1 MPLIRLTSL
10 LAFPYNALNFT
21 ARTLRHPLANPTY
34 THLLSSLRDQ
44 NQLSL
49 LGRIQ
54 RGIEKEG
61 LRCEPNGRLSQT
73 PHPQALGSALTHPS
87 ITTDYSEAL
96 LEFITPVFDNAKDTL
111 QYMHNLHQYSYN
123 NIDDELIWPA
133 SMPCIINGEKSIPIA
148 QYGYSN
154 LGQLKHAYRHGLWH
168 RYGRTMQAIAG
179 IHYNFSMPEKIWP
192 LLYQEQNAAAASDEQ
207 LKDFISDQYFGLIR
221 NFRRYSWLLS
231 YLFGASPAVC
241 SSFLEG
247 REHQL
252 ETFKNHTLYLPHATS
267 LRMSD
272 LGYQNNAQAELV
284 VCYNS
289 LDNYVDTLS
298 EAVSQPVAAY
308 EGIGLQE
315 EGGQYKQL
323 NTSLLQIEN
332 EYYSDIRPKR
342 IGNGDEKPLQA
353 LANHGVEYIEV
364 RCTDINP
371 FLTLGMDETH
381 IHFLDLFLTHC
392 LFSDSARIENEE
404 FQAIKANQNAAVMRG
419 RDPELKLN
427 NLGQEVGLRQ
437 WANELIVSMTH
448 LAKSMDE
455 AVGNQQYSQAL
466 SKQMAKVENPELT
479 PSAQYIAQMKEQ
491 DLEFAQLTLQLAQ
504 DRAQELRQPLGDT
517 LNEEMQL
524 QAQQSLMHQ
533 AEIEAGDQIDFS
545 SFLKQYLKRD

>member
-1 MPLIRLTSL
+1 M
-10 LAFPYNALNFT
+10 
-21 ARTLRHPLANPTY
+21 ANPTY
-34 THLLSSLRDQ
+34 SNLLSSLRTH
-44 NQLSL
+44 NKLSL

-61 LRCEPNGRLSQT
+61 LRCEPNGHLSQV

-87 ITTDYSEAL
+87 ITTDYSESL

-111 QYMHNLHQYSYN
+111 GFMHNLHQYTYQ
-123 NIDDELIWPA
+123 NIGDELIWPA
-133 SMPCIINGEKSIPIA
+133 SMPCIIDGEMSIPIA

-154 LGQLKHAYRHGLWH
+154 IGQLKHAYRHGLWH

-179 IHYNFSMPEKIWP
+179 IHYNFSMPDALWP
-192 LLYQEQNAAAASDEQ
+192 TLYAEEHDAEADSEQ
-207 LKDFISDQYFGLIR
+207 LKDFISTKYFGLIR
-221 NFRRYSWLLS
+221 NFRRNSWLLH
-231 YLFGASPAVC
+231 YLFGASPAIC

-247 REHQL
+247 EQHDL
-252 ETFKNHTLYLPHATS
+252 ETFKDHTLYLPYATS

-289 LDNYVDTLS
+289 IENYVETLS
-298 EAVSQPVAAY
+298 EAITQPVAAY
-308 EGIGLQE
+308 EDIGMQE

-392 LFSDSARIENEE
+392 LFIDSPRVDNEE
-404 FQAIKANQNAAVMRG
+404 FKAIKENQNNAVMRG
-419 RDPELKLN
+419 RDPELMLN
-427 NLGQEVGLRQ
+427 KQGKKIGLRQ
-437 WANELIVSMTH
+437 WGKELLTD
-448 LAKSMDE
+448 LAPLAAAMDE
-455 AVGNQQYSQAL
+455 AAGSNQYTNALAQQQA
-466 SKQMAKVENPELT
+466 KIYDAALT
-479 PSAQYIAQMKEQ
+479 PSAQYLEKMKAE
-491 DLEFAQLTLQLAQ
+491 DLEFAQLTLKLAQ
-504 DRAQELRQPLGDT
+504 ERAAEFKQPLSDELT
-517 LNEEMQL
+517 KEMQQ
-524 QAQQSLMHQ
+524 QAQQSLMQQ
-533 AEIEAGDQIDFS
+533 AEIEAGDQIDFAN
-545 SFLKQYLKRD
+545 FLKQYLTR

>member
-1 MPLIRLTSL
+1 M
-10 LAFPYNALNFT
+10 
-21 ARTLRHPLANPTY
+21 ANPTY
-34 THLLSSLRDQ
+34 SNLLSSLRDQ

-87 ITTDYSEAL
+87 ITTDYSESL

-111 QYMHNLHQYSYN
+111 QFMHNLHQYTYQN
-123 NIDDELIWPA
+123 MGEELIWPA
-133 SMPCIINGEKSIPIA
+133 SMPCIINGEESIPIA

-179 IHYNFSMPEKIWP
+179 IHYNFSMPEEIWP
-192 LLYQEQNAAAASDEQ
+192 LLYEEQNNEQASDGQ
-207 LKDFISDQYFGLIR
+207 LKDFISNKYFGLIR
-221 NFRRYSWLLS
+221 NFRRNSWLLS

-241 SSFLEG
+241 GSFLEG
-247 REHQL
+247 QKHEL
-252 ETFKNHTLYLPHATS
+252 ETFKEHTLYLPYATS

-272 LGYQNNAQAELV
+272 LGYQNNAQAELI

-298 EAVSQPVAAY
+298 EAITQPVTAY
-308 EGIGLQE
+308 EDIGLQE

-392 LFSDSARIENEE
+392 LLLDSPKIDNTE
-404 FQAIKANQNAAVMRG
+404 FQAIKNNQHEAVMRG

-427 NLGQEVGLRQ
+427 NQGEEIGLRQ
-437 WANELIVSMTH
+437 WADQLLDNLST
-448 LAKSMDE
+448 LAASMDE
-455 AVGNQQYSQAL
+455 AAGNSQYSDALAQQQAKIEDP
-466 SKQMAKVENPELT
+466 SLT
-479 PSAQYIAQMKEQ
+479 PSAQYIARMKEE

-504 DRAQELRQPLGDT
+504 QRAEEMKRPLNKE
-517 LNEEMQL
+517 LNEEMKL
-524 QAQQSLMHQ
+524 QAQQSLMQQ
-533 AEIEAGDQIDFS
+533 AEIEAGDQIDFP
-545 SFLKQYLKRD
+545 SFLKQYLSR

>member
-1 MPLIRLTSL
+1 
-10 LAFPYNALNFT
+10 
-21 ARTLRHPLANPTY
+21 LANPTY
-34 THLLSSLRDQ
+34 SPLLSSLREQ

-61 LRCEPNGRLSQT
+61 LRCEPNGRLSQS

-111 QYMHNLHQYSYN
+111 DFMHKLHQYSYN
-123 NIDDELIWPA
+123 NIDNELIWPA

-179 IHYNFSMPEKIWP
+179 IHYNFSMPKEIWP
-192 LLYQEQNAAAASDEQ
+192 VLYQQQFDKAPTDEA
-207 LKDFISDQYFGLIR
+207 LKDFISEKYFGLIR

-252 ETFKNHTLYLPHATS
+252 ETFKQHTLYLPYATS

-289 LDNYVDTLS
+289 LDNYVETLS
-298 EAVSQPVAAY
+298 EAVTQPVDAY
-308 EGIGLQE
+308 EEIGLQDE
-315 EGGQYKQL
+315 SGQFKQL

-392 LFSDSARIENEE
+392 LFADSPRIENEE

-419 RDPELKLN
+419 RDPELMLN
-427 NLGQEVGLRQ
+427 NQGEKMSLRQ
-437 WANELIVSMTH
+437 WALQLTTELSGM
-448 LAKSMDE
+448 AKAMDE
-455 AVGNQQYSQAL
+455 AVANNQYSKAL
-466 SKQMAKVENPELT
+466 AEQIAKIEDPSLT
-479 PSAQYIAQMKEQ
+479 PSAQYLAQMEAE
-491 DLEFAQLTLQLAQ
+491 DLEFAQLTLKLAEQ
-504 DRAQELRQPLGDT
+504 RAAELKQPLEQAVND
-517 LNEEMQL
+517 EMQL
-524 QAQQSLMHQ
+524 QAQQSLLQQ

-545 SFLKQYLKRD
+545 QFLNQYLQR

>member
-1 MPLIRLTSL
+1 M
-10 LAFPYNALNFT
+10 
-21 ARTLRHPLANPTY
+21 ANPTY
-34 THLLSSLRDQ
+34 SPLLSSLREQ

-61 LRCEPNGRLSQT
+61 LRCEPDGRLSQT
-73 PHPQALGSALTHPS
+73 PHPPALGSALTHPS

-111 QYMHNLHQYSYN
+111 DFMHKLHQFSYN
-123 NIDDELIWPA
+123 NIGDELIWPA
-133 SMPCIINGEKSIPIA
+133 SMPCIINGEESIPIA
-148 QYGYSN
+148 QYGFSN

-179 IHYNFSMPEKIWP
+179 IHYNFSMPEEIWP
-192 LLYQEQNAAAASDEQ
+192 VLYQEHYNREANAEE
-207 LKDFISDQYFGLIR
+207 LKDFISEKYFALIR

-241 SSFLEG
+241 ESFLAG

-252 ETFKNHTLYLPHATS
+252 DTFKEHTLYLPYATS

-289 LDNYVDTLS
+289 LDNYVETLS
-298 EAVSQPVAAY
+298 KAVTQPVAAY
-308 EGIGLQE
+308 EDIGLQDE
-315 EGGQYKQL
+315 NGQFKQL

-332 EYYSDIRPKR
+332 EYYSDVRPKR

-381 IHFLDLFLTHC
+381 IHFLDLFLSHC
-392 LFSDSARIENEE
+392 LFSDSPRIENEE

-419 RDPELKLN
+419 RDPELTLDK
-427 NLGQEVGLRQ
+427 LGQEIGLRQ
-437 WANELIVSMTH
+437 WAQQLTDEMTS

-455 AVGNQQYSQAL
+455 AAGNSQYSDAL
-466 SKQMAKVENPELT
+466 AQQVAKIENPALT
-479 PSAQYIAQMKEQ
+479 PSAQYLAQMKEE
-491 DLEFAQLTLQLAQ
+491 DLEFAQLTLKLAQ
-504 DRAQELRQPLGDT
+504 QRATEMRQPLEPAAND
-517 LNEEMQL
+517 EMTQ
-524 QAQQSLMHQ
+524 QAEQSLMQQ
-533 AEIEAGDQIDFS
+533 AEIEAGDQINFTQ
-545 SFLKQYLKRD
+545 FLNQYLKR